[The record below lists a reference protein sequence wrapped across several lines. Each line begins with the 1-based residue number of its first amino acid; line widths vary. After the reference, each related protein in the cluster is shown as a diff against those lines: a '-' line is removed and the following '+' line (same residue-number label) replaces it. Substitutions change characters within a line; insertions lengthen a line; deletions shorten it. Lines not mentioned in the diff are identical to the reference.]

1 MTQVPVFKPLIEE
14 DEIRAATEALEMGW
28 LGMGSYVR
36 DFEAALSAYLGLG
49 DHHHLACVN
58 TGHSALHL
66 SLVLAGVGPGD
77 EVITPSFG
85 CVSDFQAILQTGAD
99 LVLCDALDDTLCIDV
114 DSAREMI
121 TDRTK
126 ALVIMDYASALCD
139 YAAVEALAD
148 QHGLRVVHDA
158 AHSFG
163 CRHDGRMVGSFSDL
177 TMLSF
182 DPVKT
187 LTCLDAGAL
196 IVRDEE
202 ELHRIHELRIL
213 GMGQP
218 PAVMYQ
224 NKRAWTFH
232 VNDEGYR
239 YHLLNLHAAIGL
251 SQLAKMDRITKTR
264 RAACRH
270 YLDQLASV
278 PDIRLPRI
286 DLENITP
293 FIFTIRVP
301 AEVRNDLRTY
311 LGERGVDSGV
321 HWQPG
326 HHFKILEDCRRSD
339 LSVSQKAGEEILTLP
354 LHSDMQF
361 EHIDAVC
368 DAVNGFFEGE
378 TSLRPAGHSVL
389 EQAPAAE

>member
-1 MTQVPVFKPLIEE
+1 MTQIPVFKPLIED

-36 DFEAALSAYLGLG
+36 DLEAALSDYLGLE
-49 DHHHLACVN
+49 DRHLACVN

-66 SLVLAGVGPGD
+66 ALVLAGVGPGD

-85 CVSDFQAILQTGAD
+85 CVSDFQAIVSTGAD
-99 LVLCDALDDTLCIDV
+99 IVLCDALDDTL
-114 DSAREMI
+114 S
-121 TDRTK
+121 
-126 ALVIMDYASALCD
+126 SALCD
-139 YAAVEALAD
+139 YERADALAAK
-148 QHGLRVVHDA
+148 HGLRVVHDA
-158 AHSFG
+158 AHGFG
-163 CRHDGRMVGSFSDL
+163 CRHKGRMVGSFSDM

-196 IVRDEE
+196 IVRTEE
-202 ELHRIHELRIL
+202 ELERIHELRIL

-232 VNDEGYR
+232 VDDVGYR

-251 SQLAKMDRITKTR
+251 AQLRKMDRISETR
-264 RAACRH
+264 RTACRH
-270 YLDQLASV
+270 YMERLAEV
-278 PDIRLPRI
+278 ADIRVPRI

-293 FIFTIRVP
+293 FIFYIRVP
-301 AEVRNDLRTY
+301 GEVRDEFRIH
-311 LGERGVDSGV
+311 LGERGVDTGV

-326 HHFKILEDCRRSD
+326 HHFKLLDGCRRSD
-339 LSVSQKAGEEILTLP
+339 LSVSDRAGREIVTLP
-354 LHSDMQF
+354 LHSAMRE
-361 EHIDAVC
+361 EHLDAVA
-368 DAVNGFFEGE
+368 DAVIGFFRGE
-378 TSLRPAGHSVL
+378 RATVGRGATAL
-389 EQAPAAE
+389 EQAAAAE